1 LCKYFITNHLLA
13 RLDHFIIAKEA
24 IIRVPSIFLDL

>member
-1 LCKYFITNHLLA
+1 
-13 RLDHFIIAKEA
+13 LDHFIIAKEA